1 MSATAF
7 VIKHST
13 NGLTFARE
21 LPEPQES
28 KNHPRT
34 AETTA
39 STRTLPHEVSPPND
53 HEWDW
58 QNTQTKSAKEAIVE
72 TPSQSKN
79 RWTDVW
85 WSVHG
90 DSKEQKRIETVTRR
104 WCLEIESNEG
114 ARRREGCIKTN
125 RALPVTVSMVE
136 SDDDESRHH
145 HPWPTIIRPSQRG
158 VIDGSR
164 TLQIR
169 RWSDVQWWIQIS
181 RVQWKYRFF

>member
-13 NGLTFARE
+13 SGLTFARE

-58 QNTQTKSAKEAIVE
+58 QNTQTKSAKEANVE

-90 DSKEQKRIETVTRR
+90 DSIEQKRIETVTRR
-104 WCLEIESNEG
+104 WCFEIESNEG

-125 RALPVTVSMVE
+125 RALPVTVNGGKW
-136 SDDDESRHH
+136 R
-145 HPWPTIIRPSQRG
+145 WWIAPSSSITNNNKC
-158 VIDGSR
+158 VWCDGIAARRYWWIAKDTPDSKM
-164 TLQIR
+164 IR
-169 RWSDVQWWIQIS
+169 RPVVDSN
-181 RVQWKYRFF
+181 F

>member
-13 NGLTFARE
+13 SGLTFARE

-34 AETTA
+34 AETTT

-72 TPSQSKN
+72 TPLQSKN

-145 HPWPTIIRPSQRG
+145 HPSPTIISACGAMHSAALYWWIRDTPDSKM
-158 VIDGSR
+158 
-164 TLQIR
+164 IR
-169 RWSDVQWWIQIS
+169 RQVVDPN
-181 RVQWKYRFF
+181 F